1 MPSRAV
7 LRLDAWVSE
16 VKDNYMNINR
26 RSKIYIRPDVQNS
39 FIKFLIAFWL
49 ISLSMTVACLFFIL
63 MAVAVESGDAT
74 VLNMVIHNVSQ
85 NPLVVLIGFLGLILF
100 ALGFG
105 YWFFRSFTTKICGP
119 IYNIHLR
126 VQEKL
131 DGKPNVVVKIR
142 EDDFYHDFVEDI
154 NKLLQK

>member
-1 MPSRAV
+1 
-7 LRLDAWVSE
+7 
-16 VKDNYMNINR
+16 MNKNR

-74 VLNMVIHNVSQ
+74 VLNMVIYNVSQ
-85 NPLVVLIGFLGLILF
+85 NLGIVILGFLGLILF

-119 IYNIHLR
+119 IYNIHMR
-126 VQEKL
+126 IKEKL
-131 DGKPNVVVKIR
+131 DGKPNVTVKIR
-142 EDDFYHDFVEDI
+142 EDDFYHDFVDDI